1 MLVTGAFIKD
11 YFQDIRRCPI
21 VILCL
26 MSGGAQSTCVP
37 AGEGN
42 SCLAVEW

>member
-1 MLVTGAFIKD
+1 
-11 YFQDIRRCPI
+11 
-21 VILCL
+21 
-26 MSGGAQSTCVP
+26 MSSSHTMSYVGGAQSTSVP